1 MNGDLGFTQI
11 PNELLTALA
20 HAQMQGNITSRER
33 AVIDFIIRN
42 TYGYHKDYN
51 NLKTSFIAKELGT
64 STYGIS
70 HLLKRLQN
78 KNIIIKDGD
87 EILLNKHYNEWK
99 DIKLPN
105 NFIKKPAET
114 LQIVATPDIA
124 NSCNIA
130 NSDNIANSCNK
141 TLQIVTTPIANS
153 CNIDTEQKQSETNG
167 NDCLNKTI
175 KYNIKKEERN
185 IKERK
190 IIIKNP
196 FLNEKDFKEKISH
209 APAKIS
215 FNNKTFK
222 FENIPKEKLGKWKEA
237 FPLLNV
243 EVELK
248 KMEAWLAAN
257 PNKRKKNYE
266 KFIVNWLSR
275 GGKDGKSRQGF
286 SRYVPISA
294 GSYKEEGLDANAGE
308 W

>member
-1 MNGDLGFTQI
+1 MNGDSGFTQI

-20 HAQMQGNITSRER
+20 KAQMQGNITARER

-64 STYGIS
+64 TACRIS
-70 HLLKRLQN
+70 QLLKRLQD
-78 KNIIIKDGD
+78 KNIIVKDGN
-87 EILLNKHYNEWK
+87 EILFNKHYDEWK
-99 DIKLPN
+99 IIKLPN
-105 NFIKKPAET
+105 NFTKKFQIVET
-114 LQIVATPDIA
+114 LQPVE
-124 NSCNIA
+124 
-130 NSDNIANSCNK
+130 IANSCNK
-141 TLQIVTTPIANS
+141 TLQIVETNIANS
-153 CNIDTEQKQSETNG
+153 CNIDNKQKQLETEG
-167 NDCLNKTI
+167 NDTLNKTI

-190 IIIKNP
+190 II
-196 FLNEKDFKEKISH
+196 
-209 APAKIS
+209 

-222 FENIPKEKLGKWKEA
+222 FENIPKEKIDKWTEA
-237 FPLLNV
+237 FNLNI
-243 EVELK
+243 EQELK
-248 KMEAWLAAN
+248 RMEAWLAAN